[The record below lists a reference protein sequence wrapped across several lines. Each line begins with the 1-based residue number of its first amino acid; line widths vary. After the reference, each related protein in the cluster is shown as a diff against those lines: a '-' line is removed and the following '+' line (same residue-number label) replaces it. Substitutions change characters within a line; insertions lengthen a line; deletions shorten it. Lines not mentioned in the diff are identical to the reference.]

1 MRHPKHKV
9 VLQIEGCVID
19 CSAVCS
25 VTIMAS
31 DRNKY
36 FLAVGFLASERT
48 ITLPVGDKEEAYI
61 ILSYIKK
68 GMVAAAE
75 GGHGLFEEGEED
87 GGEPNI

>member
-25 VTIMAS
+25 VTIMREAEG
-31 DRNKY
+31 RY
-36 FLAVGFLASERT
+36 FLAVGFIAAERT

-61 ILSYIKK
+61 ILSRIKK

-75 GGHGLFEEGEED
+75 GGHGLLEGDED
-87 GGEPNI
+87 GGEPDI

>member
-25 VTIMAS
+25 VTIMREGD
-31 DRNKY
+31 DRY
-36 FLAVGFLASERT
+36 FLAVGFIASERT
-48 ITLPVGDKEEAYI
+48 ITIPATDKEHAYI
-61 ILSYIKK
+61 TLACIKR

-75 GGHGLFEEGEED
+75 GGHGLIEEGGED
-87 GGEPNI
+87 GGDPDI